1 MAKNYKGYA
10 YFENNPSIVKIF
22 QDLEEYL
29 DFCRFELCE
38 FNPADL
44 YNRDSVNWKT
54 YLSSKRRARY
64 NNKPRNNRKRND
76 QSVSR

>member
-1 MAKNYKGYA
+1 MTKNYRGYA

-29 DFCRFELCE
+29 DFCRFELRD

-44 YNRDSVNWKT
+44 YQKDSENWKA
-54 YLSSKRRARY
+54 YMSSKRRVKY
-64 NNKPRNNRKRND
+64 NNKPRTNWKRND
-76 QSVSR
+76 HAVSR

>member
-22 QDLEEYL
+22 QDLEDYL

-38 FNPADL
+38 YNPSDL
-44 YNRDSVNWKT
+44 YNRDSTNWKT
-54 YLSSKRRARY
+54 YMSSKRRVKY
-64 NNKPRNNRKRND
+64 NNKPRNNRRRNE